1 MKRRKG
7 KFVKES
13 VTSMEYAEQ
22 YYRKNEKK
30 IKKVMPYI
38 EDVEDFKTT
47 VDLEMFA
54 PKTFSS
60 KTVAK
65 QKMDEFLMEKSGV
78 DMTKLKAKRQA
89 FKINGEEFRFDK
101 LQQLNKRIG
110 DFREAEFSIS
120 NTETVTGYYDIKYK
134 EDKNKEEEV
143 EEAILARV
151 LISEPGDSPY
161 EVYKFVSRRYL
172 R

>member
-1 MKRRKG
+1 MKRKKG

-13 VTSMEYAEQ
+13 INSEVYAEQ
-22 YYRKNEKK
+22 YYKKNEKK

-38 EDVEDFKTT
+38 EDIKDFKAA
-47 VDLEMFA
+47 VELDMFA

-60 KTVAK
+60 KTIAK
-65 QKMDEFLMEKSGV
+65 EKMDDFLKEKSGV

-89 FKINGEEFRFDK
+89 FKINGEEFGFDK
-101 LQQLNKRIG
+101 LQQLNKKIG

-120 NTETVTGYYDIKYK
+120 DTETVTGYYDIKYK
-134 EDKNKEEEV
+134 EDENK
-143 EEAILARV
+143 EEAILAKV

-161 EVYKFVSRRYL
+161 EIYKFVSRSYL
-172 R
+172 G